1 MADSQRTQTGATG
14 RLPNDLD
21 VWSKDFRRLQQQKH
35 RMRGG
40 VEARVLTNLAMYFG
54 EQAIHQDRGTMFSRT
69 EREEDKNRLTL
80 VFSFLNKL
88 TRRKIGR
95 LWSID
100 HRATATPDTLDPAA
114 YDQADVVEKLILSL
128 NKKLK
133 EKQTSWLRY
142 FWLLIG
148 GVVVEHT
155 PWVLE
160 AGKEPIPEFDESGE
174 LLWTD
179 NLTQQVVPQEYVV
192 EQMQRGRSP
201 ESFTPRESIQL
212 VGDVASE
219 IIDPLR
225 FFIEAGC
232 RSVRQLSGDQRCYIA
247 EIKTR
252 GWIVENFGSEYL
264 DKLSSSPRDLDIVKT
279 RLLDKG
285 PALANMSLHDL
296 IPGIQGTPG
305 PDDEPMYIVC
315 TGYQPPHEGF
325 AHGRR
330 MIFIPNHCTLDDD
343 ELQYEEIPC
352 TDIHWEPNAVS
363 FWTRDFLTDLIPA
376 QKFLNKRVSQLGE
389 SANSTVYEILL
400 LGGALSKADIPT
412 DLPGVVE
419 DGIDENG
426 VPQVQS
432 LQRAQLPGWFLET
445 IKFVI
450 EFLETVGGSD
460 LLQTKKFPGQLRGSL
475 SAPILQELLDS
486 EDGPFYSHLGE
497 ALAQVHQQRV
507 NRVKQFYE
515 PIRTLHYTGHD
526 LRDEVMVFHT
536 SDVLRAGTEFHISID
551 AATLLPEV
559 SALREARVRE
569 RLEGPMAV
577 LYLNHRT
584 GKIDPSKIA
593 MDLRYTDRFRE
604 SKEAQYRKLALQ
616 LVGKLWRGIPLDP
629 TIPLPFWD
637 HDAVMDELETA
648 MATTEWLDASPQTK
662 QAFIE
667 FHEKCRQYLQA
678 VHDQAEQAMNA
689 RLMNSTMAQV
699 AQQTAAKV
707 ASTAGDAVAAQV
719 QAQLQA
725 NDQTSMMER
734 VQQEMQ
740 AKPGPTNQ
748 PRRQATAQPRM
759 PPLSRVK

>member
-1 MADSQRTQTGATG
+1 MPSRVP
-14 RLPNDLD
+14 LDLD
-21 VWSKDFRRLQQQKH
+21 TFSKDFRRLQQQKH

-40 VEARVLTNLAMYFG
+40 VEARILTNLAMYYG
-54 EQAIHQDRGTMFSRT
+54 EQAVAQDRGTIFSRI
-69 EREEDKNRLTL
+69 EREEDKNRLSL

-100 HRATATPDTLDPAA
+100 HRFTATPDTVDPAA
-114 YDQADVVEKLILSL
+114 YDQSETVERLIMSL

-133 EKQTSWLRY
+133 EKQTAWLRY

-148 GVVVEHT
+148 GVVIEHT
-155 PWVLE
+155 PWVME
-160 AGKEPIPEFDESGE
+160 AGSEPVPEFDPDSNE

-179 NLTQQVVPQEYVV
+179 NLSQQVVPQAYVV
-192 EQMQRGRSP
+192 QALQQGRSP
-201 ESFTPRESIQL
+201 ESFTPKESLQL
-212 VGDVASE
+212 VGDVGSE
-219 IIDPLR
+219 IISPLN

-232 RSVRQLSGDQRCYIA
+232 CSIRGLSPDQACYIA
-247 EIKTR
+247 QIKTE
-252 GWIVENFGSEYL
+252 GWIAENFGTEYL
-264 DKLSSSPRDLDIVKT
+264 AKLSKPRDLDIVKT

-285 PALANMSLHDL
+285 PALSNMSLHDL

-305 PDDEPMYIVC
+305 PDDPPMYIV
-315 TGYQPPHEGF
+315 TTRYQPPNS
-325 AHGRR
+325 AWPKGRR
-330 MIFIPNHCTLDDD
+330 TIMIPDCCTLDDD
-343 ELQYEEIPC
+343 ELPYEEIPC
-352 TDIHWEPNAVS
+352 TDIHWEPNAVT

-400 LGGALSKADIPT
+400 LGGDLDKTSIPT
-412 DLPGVVE
+412 DLPGIVE
-419 DGIDENG
+419 DGLDENG
-426 VPQVQS
+426 TPRVVS

-445 IKFVI
+445 IKFTV

-460 LLQTKKFPGQLRGSL
+460 LLQNKKFPGQLRGAL

-497 ALAQVHQQRV
+497 ALAQIHQQRV

-515 PIRTLHYTGHD
+515 PIRTLHYTGRD
-526 LRDEVMVFHT
+526 MRDEVLVFHT
-536 SDVLRAGTEFHISID
+536 ADVLRAGTEFHISID

-593 MDLRYTDRFRE
+593 MDLKYTDKFRE
-604 SKEAQYRKLALQ
+604 SREAQYRKLAVQ
-616 LVGKLWRGIPLDP
+616 LIGRLWKGEPLDP
-629 TIPLPFWD
+629 AIPLPFWD
-637 HDAVMDELETA
+637 HDAMMDELESS

-667 FHEKCRQYLQA
+667 FHEKCRQYLAA
-678 VHDQAEQAMNA
+678 VHDQAEQAMQS
-689 RLMNSTMAQV
+689 RLMNSTMAQA
-699 AQQTAAKV
+699 AQQTAAKA
-707 ASTAGDAVAAQV
+707 ASVAAETALEQM
-719 QAQLQA
+719 QAEIQLNRQ
-725 NDQTSMMER
+725 QPMQER
-734 VQQEMQ
+734 LAQEMQ
-740 AKPGPTNQ
+740 ARSGQRQQ
-748 PRRQATAQPRM
+748 PQRQNTQQPQMPQPPNRRQIPA
-759 PPLSRVK
+759 